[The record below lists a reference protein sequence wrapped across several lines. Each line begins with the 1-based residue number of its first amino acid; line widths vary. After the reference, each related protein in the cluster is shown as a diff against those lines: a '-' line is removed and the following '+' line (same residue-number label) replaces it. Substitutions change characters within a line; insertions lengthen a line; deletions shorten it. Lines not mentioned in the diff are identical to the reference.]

1 MQHRTVKQSDE
12 QQTDEQEGTEMTQE
26 TGMMPV
32 TLEQIAH
39 AVDGTLVIPDHVQ
52 APQGQF
58 EPSVVSDSRQVR
70 ARSVFVAIPGEHVD
84 GHDFVGKAA
93 QSGAAVAIVQHEV
106 DAPVAQVVVH
116 DCVEALGRLAA
127 YNLAARRKAEGDFT
141 IVGITGS
148 VGKTTTKDLLHALL
162 EDMGPTVAP
171 VGSFNNEIGLPLT
184 ALKVG
189 KTTRFLVAEMGANHV
204 GEIAHLTTI
213 APPDIAV
220 VLKVGVAH
228 LGEFGSPERIAQAKS
243 EIVRGLVPSGTAV
256 LNAGDV
262 HVAAMQAIAPGD
274 VLWFGVDDIRP
285 DSSAPKVTARDVN
298 LDDMG
303 HPSFT
308 LVDADGSTAPVT
320 LGIGGRH
327 NVVNALAAA
336 TVARRCGMPLERVA
350 EVLGDVHHISA
361 HRMAVSTVRRGDVSF
376 TLIDDSFNA
385 NPDSMKAGLDG
396 LAAWHAKETTQPYRI
411 AVLGAMLEL
420 GDSEREQHRLIGE
433 YALAHGVD
441 ELIAVGNV
449 EDKHF
454 DALAEA
460 MSQGAR
466 EYLDTAARAD
476 VPIHWVHDTA
486 EADRLVMSA
495 AAHHTDTVVL
505 LKGSHVSGLSA
516 LAERWSDKAL

>member
-1 MQHRTVKQSDE
+1 
-12 QQTDEQEGTEMTQE
+12 MTQE

-32 TLEQIAH
+32 TLEQIAD
-39 AVDGTLVIPDHVQ
+39 AVDGKLVVPSQVQ
-52 APQGQF
+52 VPQGPF
-58 EPSVVSDSRQVR
+58 EPAVVSDSRQ
-70 ARSVFVAIPGEHVD
+70 AGAGSVFVAIPGEHVD
-84 GHDFVGKAA
+84 GHDFVGNAA
-93 QSGAAVAIVQHEV
+93 QNGAVAAIVEHVV
-106 DAPVAQVVVH
+106 DASVAQILVH

-127 YNLAARRKAEGDFT
+127 YNLAARRKAKGDFT

-162 EDMGPTVAP
+162 EDMGPTIAP

-189 KTTRFLVAEMGANHV
+189 RNTRFLVAEMGANHV

-243 EIVRGLVPSGTAV
+243 EIVRGLVPDGTAV

-262 HVAAMQAIAPGD
+262 HVAAMQAIAPAD
-274 VLWFGVDDIRP
+274 VLWFGIEDVRKDA
-285 DSSAPKVTARDVN
+285 STPKITARDVT
-298 LDDMG
+298 LDDLG

-308 LVDADGSTAPVT
+308 LVDADGRTAPVT
-320 LGIGGRH
+320 LGITGRH

-350 EVLGDVHHISA
+350 EVLGSVRRISA
-361 HRMAVSTVRRGDVSF
+361 HRMAVSTVRRGEVSF

-396 LAAWHAKETTQPYRI
+396 LAAWHAKETVQPYRI
-411 AVLGAMLEL
+411 GVLGAMLEL
-420 GDSEREQHRLIGE
+420 GDSEREQHRGIGE
-433 YALAHGVD
+433 YALSHGVD
-441 ELIAVGNV
+441 ELIAVGSAT
-449 EDKHF
+449 DKHF

-466 EYLDTAARAD
+466 EYLETSGRAD

-486 EADRLVMSA
+486 EADRLVVAA
-495 AAHHTDTVVL
+495 AAHHPDTVVL